1 MKKEVKETRE
11 INVIVSDY
19 PHGTRV
25 VVEIENL
32 HSPYGNFTAKLNM
45 PLADKSKSL
54 EAIIAEAKEKTVQ
67 YIKYLNSQKSL
78 FVNGQD
84 LDF

>member
-1 MKKEVKETRE
+1 MNKEKKETWE
-11 INVIVSDY
+11 INVTVSDY

-25 VVEIENL
+25 VVDIQNV
-32 HSPYGNFTAKLNM
+32 HSPYGNFSAKLNM

-54 EAIIAEAKEKTVQ
+54 EAIIAEAKEKTAQ

-78 FVNGQD
+78 
-84 LDF
+84 LL